1 MSKAV
6 AFEMTSSRS
15 RSSSC
20 EVQGLLLFST
30 IGVRAV
36 SNGFHRTLEVRG
48 NKHPRF
54 TGLDEIEQSPILLGC
69 PICSAVL
76 HSHQNTLISS
86 PSLSSPFE
94 RDFSKVDIQ
103 SHGARAD
110 GVFGSV
116 QLHSDLTSLHV
127 GERQRAQP
135 FVVLRRPRTNF
146 FPSAVIAALF
156 LRLQHQLYK
165 A

>member
-1 MSKAV
+1 L
-6 AFEMTSSRS
+6 RD
-15 RSSSC
+15 
-20 EVQGLLLFST
+20 
-30 IGVRAV
+30 AV
-36 SNGFHRTLEVRG
+36 SNSFHRTLEVRG

-54 TGLDEIEQSPILLGC
+54 TGLDEIEQSPILLGR

-116 QLHSDLTSLHV
+116 QLHSDLISLHV
-127 GERQRAQP
+127 GARQRAQP

-146 FPSAVIAALF
+146 FPRRRHGSPISSTSAPALQAGGCYHF
-156 LRLQHQLYK
+156 DIKSEK
-165 A
+165 AKSTIGNIYVDIID

>member
-1 MSKAV
+1 MRSRIVFTGRLRFAEINTHDLP
-6 AFEMTSSRS
+6 ASMRSSNR
-15 RSSSC
+15 RSSSG
-20 EVQGLLLFST
+20 VQF
-30 IGVRAV
+30 V
-36 SNGFHRTLEVRG
+36 
-48 NKHPRF
+48 P
-54 TGLDEIEQSPILLGC
+54 
-69 PICSAVL
+69 AVL

-146 FPSAVIAALF
+146 FPAAVIAALF

>member
-1 MSKAV
+1 L
-6 AFEMTSSRS
+6 
-15 RSSSC
+15 
-20 EVQGLLLFST
+20 QD
-30 IGVRAV
+30 AV
-36 SNGFHRTLEVRG
+36 SNSFHRTLEVRG

-54 TGLDEIEQSPILLGC
+54 TGLDEIEQSPILLGR

-116 QLHSDLTSLHV
+116 QLHSDLTRLHV

-146 FPSAVIAALF
+146 FPAAVIAALF
-156 LRLQHQLYK
+156 LRLQPQLYK
-165 A
+165 PADAIISILV

>member
-1 MSKAV
+1 L
-6 AFEMTSSRS
+6 RD
-15 RSSSC
+15 
-20 EVQGLLLFST
+20 
-30 IGVRAV
+30 AV
-36 SNGFHRTLEVRG
+36 SKCFHRTLEVRG

-54 TGLDEIEQSPILLGC
+54 TGFDEIEQSPILLGC

-86 PSLSSPFE
+86 PSLSSPCE

-146 FPSAVIAALF
+146 FFPPPSSQPYFFDFSPSSISRPMGFGAA
-156 LRLQHQLYK
+156 RLIFF

>member
-1 MSKAV
+1 L
-6 AFEMTSSRS
+6 
-15 RSSSC
+15 
-20 EVQGLLLFST
+20 GD
-30 IGVRAV
+30 AV
-36 SNGFHRTLEVRG
+36 SNSFHRTLEVRG

-54 TGLDEIEQSPILLGC
+54 TGLDEIKQSPILLGC

-110 GVFGSV
+110 GVLVRFNCIPISRAFTSV
-116 QLHSDLTSLHV
+116 SAN
-127 GERQRAQP
+127 ERSRSSSSGGL
-135 FVVLRRPRTNF
+135 FFSRRRHRSP
-146 FPSAVIAALF
+146 AAAL
-156 LRLQHQLYK
+156 QGGHETIS
-165 A
+165 